1 MTIVSF
7 WSYLENLYATPH
19 ACRCNCLLFQ
29 LLFSIGNFDSRARF
43 GPAVVYKFGVPF
55 LFVVD
60 KIMVHFNQ
68 ILSGVF
74 FATAAFAK
82 LQKANDSPE
91 GAKYVAKFDNKL
103 QGQVEFAGT
112 SNGSVSVSVKLEGLP
127 ETGGPFPYHVH
138 ELPVPSNGD
147 CMGTK
152 LHLNPYNGSS
162 TATTLDDTEVGD
174 LARRHGNLTAPS
186 DDITYID
193 EYLSLN
199 SDSPAFI
206 GGRSVVVHFLNN
218 SRIACANIT
227 QENKGSNNNSTS
239 TESVSETNGAS
250 TNSAGFTLGAF
261 AVALGMMFC

>member
-1 MTIVSF
+1 MVQ
-7 WSYLENLYATPH
+7 LN
-19 ACRCNCLLFQ
+19 Q
-29 LLFSIGNFDSRARF
+29 LLSS
-43 GPAVVYKFGVPF
+43 
-55 LFVVD
+55 
-60 KIMVHFNQ
+60 
-68 ILSGVF
+68 VF

-82 LQKANDSPE
+82 LQKANDSPQ
-91 GAKYVAKFDNKL
+91 GAKYVATFDNKL
-103 QGQVEFAGT
+103 QGQVEFVGT

-138 ELPVPSNGD
+138 ELPVPANGD

-162 TATTLDDTEVGD
+162 SATTLDDTEVGD

-186 DDITYID
+186 DDISYVD

-227 QENKGSNNNSTS
+227 EESKDSSSSNST

-250 TNSAGFTLGAF
+250 TNSAGFTLGAVT
-261 AVALGMMFC
+261 VALAMMFC

>member
-1 MTIVSF
+1 MVQ
-7 WSYLENLYATPH
+7 LN
-19 ACRCNCLLFQ
+19 Q
-29 LLFSIGNFDSRARF
+29 LLSS
-43 GPAVVYKFGVPF
+43 
-55 LFVVD
+55 
-60 KIMVHFNQ
+60 
-68 ILSGVF
+68 VF

-82 LQKANDSPE
+82 LQKANDSPQ
-91 GAKYVAKFDNKL
+91 GAKYVATFDNKL
-103 QGQVEFAGT
+103 QGQVEFVGT

-138 ELPVPSNGD
+138 ELPVPANGD

-162 TATTLDDTEVGD
+162 SATTLDDTEVGD

-186 DDITYID
+186 DDISYVD

-227 QENKGSNNNSTS
+227 EESKDSSSSNST

-250 TNSAGFTLGAF
+250 TNSAGFTLGAV
-261 AVALGMMFC
+261 AVALAMMFC

>member
-1 MTIVSF
+1 MVQ
-7 WSYLENLYATPH
+7 LN
-19 ACRCNCLLFQ
+19 Q
-29 LLFSIGNFDSRARF
+29 LLSS
-43 GPAVVYKFGVPF
+43 
-55 LFVVD
+55 
-60 KIMVHFNQ
+60 
-68 ILSGVF
+68 VF

-82 LQKANDSPE
+82 LQKANDSPQ
-91 GAKYVAKFDNKL
+91 GAKYVATFDNKL
-103 QGQVEFAGT
+103 QGQVEFVGT

-138 ELPVPSNGD
+138 ELPVPANGD

-162 TATTLDDTEVGD
+162 SATTLDDTEVGD

-186 DDITYID
+186 DDISYVD

-227 QENKGSNNNSTS
+227 EESKDSSSSNST
-239 TESVSETNGAS
+239 TESVSETNGAY
-250 TNSAGFTLGAF
+250 TNSAGFTLGAV